1 MEDSSVH
8 HANMV
13 WYVVTGLQEA
23 LQQDQSPTENK
34 TTVQE
39 PIDHVANVVQ
49 ITQKQLAT
57 QLQQMQEMMQAIQ
70 IQYSAAP

>member
-13 WYVVTGLQEA
+13 WDVVKGLQEA